1 MRAVFLGAGSLAVN
15 TARVL
20 VKRGHEV
27 VIVERDKERI
37 QSLSEELDCG
47 FICGDGSRPAILR
60 EVDPHDTAVL
70 YCLTGQDQINI
81 IASLVGR
88 SLGFCRIVT
97 KIDDPELEH
106 ICLELGLED
115 TIIPSRTIGV
125 HLADLF
131 EGRDPLAIS
140 TMIRE
145 EARVFS
151 FVAGEDDAVAI
162 SDLALPK
169 RTRVVCVYRDGELTI
184 PGDDG
189 VLETGDEVV
198 LIAHRDSLNSLL
210 ARFKKPH
217 GSQKS
222 AGSGA
227 R

>member
-20 VKRGHEV
+20 LRRGHEV
-27 VIVERDKERI
+27 VIIERDKERI
-37 QSLSEELDCG
+37 QTLSEELDCG

-60 EVDPHDTAVL
+60 EADPQHTAVL
-70 YCLTGQDQINI
+70 YCLTGHDQINV

-88 SLGFCRIVT
+88 SLGFSRIVT

-115 TIIPSRTIGV
+115 TIIPSRAIGV

-131 EGRDPLAIS
+131 EGRDPLTLS

-151 FVAGEDDAVAI
+151 FVAGENEAGVLA
-162 SDLALPK
+162 SLALPK
-169 RTRVVCVYRDGELTI
+169 QTRVVCLYRGGDLLI
-184 PGDDG
+184 PDDQ
-189 VLETGDEVV
+189 VALAAGDEVV
-198 LIAHRDSLNSLL
+198 LITHRDQLDLL
-210 ARFKKPH
+210 K
-217 GSQKS
+217 SQFQPERAEAP
-222 AGSGA
+222 AG
-227 R
+227 

>member
-20 VKRGHEV
+20 LRRGHEV

-37 QSLSEELDCG
+37 QALSEEFDCG

-60 EVDPHDTAVL
+60 EADPQHTTVL

-88 SLGFCRIVT
+88 SLGFSRIVT
-97 KIDDPELEH
+97 KIGDPELEH

-115 TIIPSRTIGV
+115 TIIPSRAIGV

-131 EGRDPLAIS
+131 EGRDPLALS

-151 FVAGEDDAVAI
+151 FVAGEKEVGALA
-162 SDLALPK
+162 SLALPK
-169 RTRVVCVYRDGELTI
+169 QTRVVCLYRGGDLLI
-184 PGDDG
+184 PDDQAA
-189 VLETGDEVV
+189 LASGDEVV
-198 LIAHRDSLNSLL
+198 LITHRDQLDLL
-210 ARFKKPH
+210 KDQFKPERAEAP
-217 GSQKS
+217 
-222 AGSGA
+222 AG
-227 R
+227 

>member
-1 MRAVFLGAGSLAVN
+1 MRAVFVGAGSLAVN

-27 VIVERDKERI
+27 VVVEQDQERI
-37 QSLSEELDCG
+37 RSLSQELDCG

-60 EVDPHDTAVL
+60 EADPQHTTVL
-70 YCLTGQDQINI
+70 YCLTGDDKSNM

-88 SLGFCRIVT
+88 SLGFGRIVT

-115 TIIPSRTIGV
+115 TIIPSRAVGV

-131 EGRDPLAIS
+131 EGRDPLAFS

-151 FVAGEDDAVAI
+151 FVAGEKEAG
-162 SDLALPK
+162 DLAALELPK
-169 RTRVVCVYRDGELTI
+169 RTRIICLYRGGELLI
-184 PGDDG
+184 PDDQ
-189 VLETGDEVV
+189 VALVVGDEVV
-198 LIAHRDSLNSLL
+198 LITHRDNVNALTE
-210 ARFKKPH
+210 RFKNP
-217 GSQKS
+217 
-222 AGSGA
+222 A
-227 R
+227 RES